1 MDLTSSNKQET
12 KFVEQITNKDNGL
25 KNKGKKELFLL
36 NLLNIVMVL
45 RIILNLIHV
54 KNLEV
59 LNILNI
65 I

>member
-59 LNILNI
+59 LNIQNI